1 MLLWERNEI
10 MNIINLKIIQK
21 YWKTIQRYLIALL
34 LVALASQVN
43 LELFES
49 DFVVSAGVILFVIF
63 LYNYDDINPIVFGIL
78 SGAIIIVLRLVV
90 YQIIGNVNTEVV
102 TSYMPEMVFYVIYS
116 IFYML
121 FLENDRKNNLG
132 FVYIVFIICDFASNL
147 IEVFVRYTVLEEF
160 TFLKFI
166 PTLLI
171 VSFIRSSIVWIV
183 LTAFN
188 YYNMMLTN
196 KEHEERYKRL
206 LLLTSQLKTEMYF
219 IEKNMDNIEKVIVQ
233 SNELF
238 EKINNNKDNDKWA
251 DISLIISKEVNEI
264 KKDNELVVRGIKDIT
279 EKELKDEGMEYK
291 YISNI
296 LLEAIKKEMKI
307 CNKNIEFEF
316 NIGENFYTIKH
327 YYLISILRNLI
338 MNSMDAIRRSQENA
352 KISVIHENNEQ
363 LHIFTITDNGAGID
377 DEYLKQI
384 FTPGFSTKVCNETGQ
399 VNRGLGLC
407 IVKNIVEEHLKGSLE
422 VNSKPGIGTSIVI
435 SIPRIYLE
443 EKAHKDYKG

>member
-1 MLLWERNEI
+1 
-10 MNIINLKIIQK
+10 MNILNFEIIQK
-21 YWKTIQRYLIALL
+21 HWKTIQRYLIALL
-34 LVALASQVN
+34 LVAVASQVN

-49 DFVVSAGVILFVIF
+49 GFVVSAGVILFVIF
-63 LYNYDDINPIVFGIL
+63 LYNYEDINPIIFGIF
-78 SGAIIIVLRLVV
+78 SGAIILLLRLAV
-90 YQIIGNVNTEVV
+90 YQISGSVDTEVV

-116 IFYML
+116 IFFML
-121 FLENDRKNNLG
+121 FLENERKNNLG
-132 FVYIVFIICDFASNL
+132 FVYIVLIICDFASNL

-160 TFLKFI
+160 TFLEVI

-171 VSFIRSSIVWIV
+171 VSFVRSSIVWTV

-219 IEKNMDNIEKVIVQ
+219 IEKNMDNIEKVIAQ
-233 SNELF
+233 SNNLF

-251 DISLIISKEVNEI
+251 EISLSISKEVNEI

-291 YISNI
+291 FINNI
-296 LLEAIKKEMKI
+296 LLETINKETKI

-316 NIGENFYTIKH
+316 NVGENFYTFKH

-338 MNSMDAIRRSQENA
+338 MNSMDAIRRSQKNA
-352 KISVIHENNEQ
+352 KISVIHENNDQ

-384 FTPGFSTKVCNETGQ
+384 FSPGFSTKVSNETGE

-407 IVKNIVEEHLKGSLE
+407 IVKNIVEEQLKGSIE
-422 VNSKPGIGTSIVI
+422 VNSKPGIGTNIVI
-435 SIPRIYLE
+435 SIPGKYLE
-443 EKAHKDYKG
+443 EKIHEGFKG